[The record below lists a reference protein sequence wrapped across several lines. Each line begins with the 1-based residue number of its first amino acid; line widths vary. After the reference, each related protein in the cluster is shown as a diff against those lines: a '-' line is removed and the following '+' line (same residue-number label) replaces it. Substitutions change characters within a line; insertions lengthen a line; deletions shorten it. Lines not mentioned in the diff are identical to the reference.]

1 MGNFAEALKRLRNER
16 GLTQAELAKALSI
29 GKSTVSMYEVG
40 KREPDFESL
49 EAIAD
54 FFNVPM
60 SDLLDWDNNIKV
72 VISDTDP
79 QLDAV
84 IETAKRLNA
93 QGLTKLGDY
102 ADDLAGNPQYAKKQ
116 LQT

>member
-1 MGNFAEALKRLRNER
+1 MTNGERIRQCREYQGLSQTALADAIGTTKQNIYKYETGIITNIPSDKIEMIAETLHTTPSFLMG
-16 GLTQAELAKALSI
+16 
-29 GKSTVSMYEVG
+29 
-40 KREPDFESL
+40 
-49 EAIAD
+49 
-54 FFNVPM
+54 
-60 SDLLDWDNNIKV
+60 WDNSVKV

-116 LQT
+116 LRT